1 MIEAAEELG
10 ATVGVSEA
18 CRVLGVPRSSLYRAR
33 QPQAAPA
40 PRPTPPRAL
49 SAAEKAEVRAVLNS
63 ERFWDSAPREVYA
76 TLLDEGEY
84 LCHWRTMYHILEEH
98 DEVHE
103 RRNRRRHPV
112 SVKPELRATGP
123 NQLWS
128 WDITQ
133 LRGPKGVYYYLYV
146 ILDVFS
152 RFVPGWMIAERELAG
167 LAEQLIAETCAKQG
181 IPRDQLVLHSDRGS
195 AMRSKTVA
203 QLLIDLG
210 VAKSHSR
217 PYTPTDNPYSESQF
231 KTMKYRPEYPER
243 FNDREEARGWAR
255 GFFHWYNHEHHH
267 SGLAL
272 MTPATVHFGQ
282 VDTVYQQRQQVLA
295 AAYAAHPERFVRGRP
310 TPPPLPKEVWINKP
324 KTQDDKQVVE
334 LANQRNGRCGDAA
347 DGFLQEGATEMIS
360 QQGKREMP
368 AEADFSPFPLFGQ
381 VHDTTILQTQQL
393 PAGVDQPDATIAP

>member
-1 MIEAAEELG
+1 MIEATEELG
-10 ATVGVSEA
+10 ERVGVSKA
-18 CRVLGVPRSSLYRAR
+18 CRLLGVPRSSLYRAR
-33 QPQAAPA
+33 KPKLASV

-49 SAAEKAEVRAVLNS
+49 SPSEKAEVRAVLNS

-84 LCHWRTMYHILEEH
+84 YCHWRTMYRILEEH

-103 RRNRRRHPV
+103 RRNQRRRPV
-112 SVKPELRATGP
+112 SVKPKLRATGP

-133 LRGPKGVYYYLYV
+133 LRGPKGIYYYLYV

-152 RFVPGWMIAERELAG
+152 RFVPGWMLAERELAG

-181 IPRDQLVLHSDRGS
+181 IRKEQLVLHSDRGS

-217 PYTPTDNPYSESQF
+217 PYTPTDNAYSESQF

-243 FNDREEARGWAR
+243 FTAREEARGWAQ
-255 GFFHWYNHEHHH
+255 GFFHWYNHQHHH
-267 SGLAL
+267 SGLGL
-272 MTPATVHFGQ
+272 MTPAAVHYGLAERIHE
-282 VDTVYQQRQQVLA
+282 QRRQVLA
-295 AAYAAHPERFVRGRP
+295 TAYAAHPERFVRGEP
-310 TPPPLPKEVWINKP
+310 TPPRWPDEVWINPAQNSHKASDLVGP
-324 KTQDDKQVVE
+324 ASSEMEPGAQAASRAGAQPPPDTAE
-334 LANQRNGRCGDAA
+334 HLATMERA
-347 DGFLQEGATEMIS
+347 
-360 QQGKREMP
+360 P
-368 AEADFSPFPLFGQ
+368 
-381 VHDTTILQTQQL
+381 
-393 PAGVDQPDATIAP
+393 DQPEDTGVLLPKLECMLSQSH

>member
-10 ATVGVSEA
+10 ETVGVSKA

-33 QPQAAPA
+33 KPKPA
-40 PRPTPPRAL
+40 SSPRPAPPRAM
-49 SAAEKAEVRAVLNS
+49 SAAEKAEVHAVLNS

-84 LCHWRTMYHILEEH
+84 LCHWRTMYRILTEH
-98 DEVHE
+98 NEAHE
-103 RRNRRRHPV
+103 RRNQRRNPV

-133 LRGPKGVYYYLYV
+133 LRGPKGVYYHLYV

-152 RFVPGWMIAERELAG
+152 RFVPGWMMAERELAR

-181 IPRDQLVLHSDRGS
+181 ISRKQLVLHSDRGS
-195 AMRSKTVA
+195 AMRAKTVA

-243 FNDREEARGWAR
+243 FDEQKEARGWAR

-267 SGLAL
+267 SGLGL
-272 MTPATVHFGQ
+272 MTPAAVHYGLAEM
-282 VDTVYQQRQQVLA
+282 VYEQRRQVLT
-295 AAYAAHPERFVRGRP
+295 AAYAAHPERFVRGES
-310 TPPPLPKEVWINKP
+310 TPPRWPDEVWINP
-324 KTQDDKQVVE
+324 PQ
-334 LANQRNGRCGDAA
+334 NRPMAA
-347 DGFLQEGATEMIS
+347 DLVDPVTSEIGPGALDVP
-360 QQGKREMP
+360 RERDTRDLDTSEDPARMERMP
-368 AEADFSPFPLFGQ
+368 
-381 VHDTTILQTQQL
+381 
-393 PAGVDQPDATIAP
+393 DQPHFRGILLPKFERELSQNH

>member
-10 ATVGVSEA
+10 ERMSVSEA

-33 QPQAAPA
+33 KPEAVPS

-63 ERFWDSAPREVYA
+63 ERFWDLAPREVYA

-84 LCHWRTMYHILEEH
+84 LCHWRTMYRILTEH
-98 DEVHE
+98 NEVGE
-103 RRNRRRHPV
+103 RRNQRRQPV
-112 SVKPELRATGP
+112 SVRPELRATGP

-133 LRGPKGVYYYLYV
+133 LRGPKGIYYYLYV
-146 ILDVFS
+146 VLDVFS
-152 RFVPGWMIAERELAG
+152 RFVPGWMIAERESAQ

-210 VAKSHSR
+210 VVKSHSR

-231 KTMKYRPEYPER
+231 KTMKYRPDYPER
-243 FNDREEARGWAR
+243 FEGQEIARCWAR
-255 GFFHWYNHEHHH
+255 DFFHWYNHEHHH
-267 SGLAL
+267 TSLGLMAPAAVHYGLAEL
-272 MTPATVHFGQ
+272 I
-282 VDTVYQQRQQVLA
+282 YEQRRQVLA
-295 AAYAAHPERFVRGRP
+295 AAYAAHPERFVRGES
-310 TPPPLPKEVWINKP
+310 TPPRWPDEVWINP
-324 KTQDDKQVVE
+324 PQNSHQADDLVGPAMSEMEPGAQAVSRARAQRSLDTAE
-334 LANQRNGRCGDAA
+334 HLATMER
-347 DGFLQEGATEMIS
+347 T
-360 QQGKREMP
+360 P
-368 AEADFSPFPLFGQ
+368 
-381 VHDTTILQTQQL
+381 
-393 PAGVDQPDATIAP
+393 DQPDSMGVLLPKFEGVLSQNH

>member
-1 MIEAAEELG
+1 MLGMAEEV
-10 ATVGVSEA
+10 AESVGVSEA
-18 CRVLGVPRSSLYRAR
+18 CRILGVPRSSLYRAR
-33 QPQAAPA
+33 KPKPA
-40 PRPTPPRAL
+40 SAWRPPPPRAL
-49 SAAEKAEVRAVLNS
+49 GSAEKEGVRAVLNS
-63 ERFWDSAPREVYA
+63 ERFCDSAPREVYA

-84 LCHWRTMYHILEEH
+84 LCHWRTMYRILEEH

-103 RRNRRRHPV
+103 RRNQRRHSV

-133 LRGPKGVYYYLYV
+133 LRGPKGVYYHLYV

-152 RFVPGWMIAERELAG
+152 RFVPGWMVAERELAQ

-181 IPRDQLVLHSDRGS
+181 ILRDQLVLHSDRGS

-203 QLLIDLG
+203 QLLIDLC

-243 FNDREEARGWAR
+243 FNEQKEARGWAR

-267 SGLAL
+267 SGLGL
-272 MTPATVHFGQ
+272 MTPAAVHYGLAEM
-282 VDTVYQQRQQVLA
+282 VYEQRCQVLA
-295 AAYAAHPERFVRGRP
+295 AAYAAHPERFVCGEP
-310 TPPPLPKEVWINKP
+310 TPPRWPDEVWINP
-324 KTQDDKQVVE
+324 PQDSHK
-334 LANQRNGRCGDAA
+334 AA
-347 DGFLQEGATEMIS
+347 
-360 QQGKREMP
+360 
-368 AEADFSPFPLFGQ
+368 
-381 VHDTTILQTQQL
+381 
-393 PAGVDQPDATIAP
+393 DQPDDMGVLLPKFEYMLSQNH